1 MKTPTVSV
9 IMPAYNHEKYV
20 GETIESVLN
29 QTFTDFEFVII
40 NDGSTDGTDRI
51 IRIYDDLRIRYYIQK
66 NLGAHNTLNRGL
78 SLAKGEYISIINSD
92 DLYHPERLSRLI
104 ETAEAQDARFIITD
118 VVFIDE
124 CSTPIKD
131 PSIWHITWFSGLKST
146 YLNTGSLD
154 MTFLLG
160 NIATTTSNFFF
171 HSRAV
176 EEIGLFNSYRYTHDY
191 DFALRALL
199 RYRDKFLFLSDYQY
213 LSYRLHAKNTI
224 RESALALNTETVSLL
239 IKMIPEFIHSKE
251 DKARVEAALK
261 NIEQVNSHILR
272 EIKNREDILNTMIWR
287 LTAPLRWLYGKYLK
301 AMNNF

>member
-20 GETIESVLN
+20 GEAIESVLN
-29 QTFTDFEFVII
+29 QTFTDFEFIII
-40 NDGSTDGTDRI
+40 NDGSTDGTDRV
-51 IRIYDDLRIRYYIQK
+51 IRSYDDPRIRYYTQE

-78 SLAKGEYISIINSD
+78 SLAKGKYISIINSD
-92 DLYHPERLSRLI
+92 DVYHLERLSRLI
-104 ETAEAQDARFIITD
+104 EAAEAQDVRFIITD

-124 CSTPIKD
+124 FSTPIKD
-131 PSIWHITWFSGLKST
+131 PLTWHIPWFSGLKST
-146 YLNTGSLD
+146 YLNTRSLEK
-154 MTFLLG
+154 TFLLG

-171 HSRAV
+171 HSEAV
-176 EEIGLFNSYRYTHDY
+176 EEIGLFNSYRYAHDY

-199 RYRDKFLFLSDYQY
+199 RYRGKFLFLVDNQY
-213 LSYRLHAKNTI
+213 LFYRLHAKNTI

-239 IKMIPEFIHSKE
+239 IKMIPEFIRSKE

-261 NIEQVNSHILR
+261 NIEQVNSHILQ
-272 EIKNREDILNTMIWR
+272 EIKNREDILNTMSWR

-301 AMNNF
+301 VMKNF